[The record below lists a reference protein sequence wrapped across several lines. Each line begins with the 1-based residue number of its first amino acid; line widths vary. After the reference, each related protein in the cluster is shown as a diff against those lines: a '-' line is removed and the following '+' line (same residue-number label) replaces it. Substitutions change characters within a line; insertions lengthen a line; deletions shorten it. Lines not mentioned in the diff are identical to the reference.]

1 MKIILDA
8 MGGDNAPDAVVRGA
22 LEAAKE
28 FGVQIVLVGRGA
40 DILASMKAQ
49 GWDTLPDGV
58 ELANAE
64 DVVDMHCDPAAVVKQ
79 HPNSSLVLG
88 ARMLAQGGGDAF
100 ISAGNTGAL
109 LTAATLLVKRIRG
122 IRRAAFSP
130 VLPTKD
136 GHAILID
143 AGANAE
149 CTPEFLLQ
157 FGCMGSF
164 YAQKALGI
172 ESPRVGLLNNGAED
186 TKGDPLHREAHQLL
200 KRAAEQGTI
209 HFVGNVEAR
218 DVPFGAADVIVADGF
233 SGNVLL
239 KTMEGTAMFMSGM
252 MKQMFYRN
260 PLTMLGA
267 LLSKKGING
276 IRKTMDYRETG
287 GSIVIGI
294 SRPVIKAH
302 GSSDDAAIRGAI
314 RQAIRAVESGFCE
327 EIRANIGQMILP
339 REEEHAE

>member
-1 MKIILDA
+1 MPRMWWTCTA
-8 MGGDNAPDAVVRGA
+8 
-22 LEAAKE
+22 
-28 FGVQIVLVGRGA
+28 
-40 DILASMKAQ
+40 
-49 GWDTLPDGV
+49 
-58 ELANAE
+58 
-64 DVVDMHCDPAAVVKQ
+64 DPAAVVMQ

-88 ARMLAQGGGDAF
+88 ARMLAQGGGDAVHLGRA
-100 ISAGNTGAL
+100 IPARCLRRPRCSSSASAVS
-109 LTAATLLVKRIRG
+109 AA
-122 IRRAAFSP
+122 RRSRP

-252 MKQMFYRN
+252 MKQMFL
-260 PLTMLGA
+260 PQSA
-267 LLSKKGING
+267 
-276 IRKTMDYRETG
+276 
-287 GSIVIGI
+287 
-294 SRPVIKAH
+294 
-302 GSSDDAAIRGAI
+302 DDAR
-314 RQAIRAVESGFCE
+314 RAAV
-327 EIRANIGQMILP
+327 
-339 REEEHAE
+339 

>member
-109 LTAATLLVKRIRG
+109 L
-122 IRRAAFSP
+122 
-130 VLPTKD
+130 
-136 GHAILID
+136 
-143 AGANAE
+143 
-149 CTPEFLLQ
+149 C
-157 FGCMGSF
+157 
-164 YAQKALGI
+164 
-172 ESPRVGLLNNGAED
+172 
-186 TKGDPLHREAHQLL
+186 
-200 KRAAEQGTI
+200 
-209 HFVGNVEAR
+209 
-218 DVPFGAADVIVADGF
+218 
-233 SGNVLL
+233 
-239 KTMEGTAMFMSGM
+239 
-252 MKQMFYRN
+252 
-260 PLTMLGA
+260 
-267 LLSKKGING
+267 KKGLNG

-327 EIRANIGQMILP
+327 EIRAKIGQMILP
-339 REEEHAE
+339 REDEHAE